1 MMLTVTFRQSLVAA
15 MATLLAAV
23 TSPLLAQPTPVTIKD
38 GVMQWQDGSQ
48 VALFGVNYAMPFAFG
63 YRAVKQLGL
72 DPQAVID
79 MDVNH
84 IARLGLDAYRVH
96 VWERLIS
103 DKHGNLL
110 DNEQLRLFDYLQ
122 HQLALHG
129 IKTIITPIAWW
140 GSGYPAADPKEPG
153 FSVDYSKAQMNQD
166 PKAIAA
172 TINYL
177 RQLLTH
183 KNPYTGKTLA
193 TDANVIA
200 FELFNEPKHTQSP
213 QQSAAYVEQ
222 LLATVRGLGVTKPLF
237 YNISEQG
244 NDQAF
249 AHALCNS
256 SVDGVAYQWYPT
268 GLVKNSALHS
278 NMLPAVAHYTDPF
291 KQISACQHKAKMV
304 YEFDAADVTRSVMYP
319 AMARSFREAGF
330 QWATQFAYD
339 SAALA
344 QTNAEYN
351 THYLNLL
358 YTPAKAISFMIAATE
373 FRQLPLGYHA
383 KEYPASNRFDH
394 TLLDY
399 QADLSQYDDG
409 DHYYYS
415 NNTQQAPQHGAR
427 LQHIA
432 GVGSSPLVA
441 YRGNGAYFL
450 DKLQEGVWRLEVY
463 PDLLQ
468 LQDPHQP
475 SSLQRE
481 VGRLYLHQRQMTL
494 MLADLGETFAMKGIN
509 SGNDVVATA
518 EHGKITVK
526 PGVYLLGRTAD
537 LINNIK
543 NTNKAYY
550 LPQIPVPKLALVHQP
565 QRQRNLGD
573 KLSFSAQIAGIKP
586 QYQVT
591 LYLRYQGDKAFTALP
606 MSVVNTDTYRLT
618 LPDTSAW
625 RQPGILEYAISV
637 NDGLQNITWPGA
649 QAGTPADWDYV
660 DAGYW
665 HTLLTPTGTPVTLL
679 APATD
684 RTGYYT
690 PKNTVSWPAT
700 SATVEGATL
709 KLLVEPQVIN
719 NGGNLLRLDLAN
731 DNQLIGRDLRGYNA
745 LALRIRAFATD
756 HLQLGIIG
764 NDGLA
769 WGTDVSVASDWKTLV
784 LPLDKFQPIGTML
797 GQAYPTF
804 MPVTVGPFAS
814 QSSLALNAIEG
825 LQLSLPP
832 LGAHQTMPQRGI
844 EIAEVAL
851 VQMSAKD

>member
-1 MMLTVTFRQSLVAA
+1 MMLTVTFRQSLVAIT
-15 MATLLAAV
+15 ATILTAV
-23 TSPLLAQPTPVTIKD
+23 TSPLLAQPTPMSVSVKD

-48 VALFGVNYAMPFAFG
+48 VALFGVNYAMPFAYG
-63 YRAVKQLGL
+63 YRSVKQLGL

-79 MDVNH
+79 MDVAH
-84 IARLGLDAYRVH
+84 IARMGLDAYRVH
-96 VWERLIS
+96 VWDRLIS
-103 DKHGNLL
+103 DKQGKLL

-122 HQLALHG
+122 QQLALHG

-140 GSGYPAADPKEPG
+140 GSGYPAPDPQEPG
-153 FSVDYSKAQMNQD
+153 FSADYSKAQMNQD
-166 PKAIAA
+166 PQAIAV
-172 TINYL
+172 TQNYL

-193 TDANVIA
+193 TDDNVIA
-200 FELFNEPKHTQSP
+200 FELFNEPKHTQSAE
-213 QQSAAYVEQ
+213 QSAAYVEQ
-222 LLATVRGLGVTKPLF
+222 LLATVRDLGVTKPLF

-249 AHALCNS
+249 ASALCNS

-291 KQISACQHKAKMV
+291 KQIAACQHKAKMV

-344 QTNAEYN
+344 QTNSEYN

-358 YTPAKAISFMIAATE
+358 YTPAKAISFMIAAKE
-373 FRQLPLGYHA
+373 FRRLPLGYQA
-383 KEYPASNRFDH
+383 KEYPASNRFDY

-399 QADLSQYDDG
+399 QADLSLYDDG
-409 DHYYYS
+409 RHYYYS
-415 NNTQQAPQHGAR
+415 SNTQQAPADKAQ

-432 GVGSSPLVA
+432 GVGSSPLVT
-441 YRGNGAYFL
+441 YRGTGAYFL
-450 DKLQEGVWRLEVY
+450 DKQQDGVWRLEVY
-463 PDLLQ
+463 PDLLP

-475 SSLQRE
+475 PSLQRE
-481 VGRLYLHQRQMTL
+481 IGRLYLHQRSMTL
-494 MLADLGETFAMKGIN
+494 TLADLGPTFAIKGIN
-509 SGNDVVATA
+509 AGNHYVANA
-518 EHGKITVK
+518 EHGQITVQ
-526 PGVYLLGRTAD
+526 PGVYLLGRTAA
-537 LINNIK
+537 LVNSAK
-543 NTNKAYY
+543 QATAPYY
-550 LPQIPVPKLALVHQP
+550 LPTIPAPELALVHQP

-573 KLSFSAQIAGIKP
+573 KLSFTAQIAGKLP

-591 LYLRYQGDKAFTALP
+591 LYLRYQGYKDFKALP
-606 MSVVNTDTYRLT
+606 MTAVNGDTYQLT
-618 LPDTSAW
+618 LPNTAEW
-625 RQPGILEYAISV
+625 QHPGVLEYAISV
-637 NDGLQNITWPGA
+637 SDGQQQVTWPGA
-649 QAGTPADWDYV
+649 KAGTPADWDYV

-665 HTLLTPTGTPVTLL
+665 HTLLTPEGTPVTLL

-684 RTGYYT
+684 RGGYYT

-709 KLLVEPQVIN
+709 KLSVEPQAIST
-719 NGGNLLRLDLAN
+719 GGTLLRLDLAN
-731 DNQLIGRDLRGYNA
+731 DNQLIGRDLHGYNA
-745 LALRIRAFATD
+745 LALRLRSLGKD
-756 HLQLGIIG
+756 DRLQLGIIA

-769 WGTDVSVASDWKTLV
+769 WGTDFPVANDWKTLL
-784 LPLDKFQPIGTML
+784 LPLDKLKPMGIML

-804 MPVTVGPFAS
+804 MPVAVGPFAS
-814 QSSLALNAIEG
+814 QKAFSLNAIEG
-825 LQLSLPP
+825 MQLLLPA
-832 LGAHQTMPQRGI
+832 LGPHQTMQQRGI
-844 EIAEVAL
+844 EITEVAL
-851 VQMSAKD
+851 VQM